1 VGAEAGPARLE
12 RALGWFSV
20 SWSIG
25 KTLGFALGG
34 TSISSRGALWMA
46 AASALPVLVF
56 YPRDQ
61 APARAE
67 APAEART
74 DLAAYRTLGY
84 IVNFLAFG
92 VGSVFINQF
101 LKYLEARPVPG
112 WTPASFFGLFLG
124 AIYGTQTLTF
134 VVLQRSSGWAYRRG
148 LLYCVQVLCGAT
160 ALLVPFLGH
169 DWQYFAAAAVI
180 GAGLG
185 FANQSSI
192 YYSLHGLS
200 DHGKYAGFHE
210 AIVGL
215 GTFLAPLAGGAL
227 ADRTQDLRSP
237 YLLAGAVMVAAVVA
251 EEAVYRRT
259 SRS

>member
-1 VGAEAGPARLE
+1 MMALFAKVTVKPSEVE
-12 RALGWFSV
+12 R
-20 SWSIG
+20 
-25 KTLGFALGG
+25 
-34 TSISSRGALWMA
+34 
-46 AASALPVLVF
+46 
-56 YPRDQ
+56 
-61 APARAE
+61 
-67 APAEART
+67 
-74 DLAAYRTLGY
+74 
-84 IVNFLAFG
+84 
-92 VGSVFINQF
+92 F

-169 DWQYFAAAAVI
+169 DWQYVAAAAVI

-192 YYSLHGLS
+192 YYSLHGPS
-200 DHGKYAGFHE
+200 EHGKFAGLHE
-210 AIVGL
+210 AVLGA
-215 GTFLAPLAGGAL
+215 GTFIVPLAGGWL
-227 ADRTQDLRSP
+227 ADRTHDLRMP
-237 YLLAGAVMVAAVVA
+237 YWLAAAATVAAIGL
-251 EEAVYRRT
+251 EEGIYRRS